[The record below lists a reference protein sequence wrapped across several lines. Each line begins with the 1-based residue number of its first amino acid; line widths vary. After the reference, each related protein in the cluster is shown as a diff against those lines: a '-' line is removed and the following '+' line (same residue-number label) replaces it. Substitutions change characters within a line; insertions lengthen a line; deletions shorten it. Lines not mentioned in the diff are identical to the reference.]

1 MHTRFFNVLAALS
14 TMGHEMNNINLV
26 TDCHST
32 KEQFGTRSDF
42 RLRGRWLAVFLPI
55 DDAKSIIKDNLCI
68 MLHLDDQEDWVLLCT
83 KLEAEANI
91 YSTIND

>member
-14 TMGHEMNNINLV
+14 TMEHEMNNINLV

-32 KEQFGTRSDF
+32 MEQFGTRNDF
-42 RLRGRWLAVFLPI
+42 HLRGRWLAVFLPI
-55 DDAKSIIKDNLCI
+55 DDAKAIIKENLCI
-68 MLHLDDQEDWVLLCT
+68 MLQLRDDDEWVLLCT

>member
-14 TMGHEMNNINLV
+14 TMEYEMNNINLV
-26 TDCHST
+26 TNCHST
-32 KEQFGTRSDF
+32 KEQFATRNDF
-42 RLRGRWLAVFLPI
+42 YLRGRWLAVFLPI
-55 DDAKSIIKDNLCI
+55 EEAKAIIKENLCI
-68 MLHLDDQEDWVLLCT
+68 MLHLQDQEDWVLLCT